1 MRLPQCST
9 GTLGQSHFFR
19 RDSKE
24 IRFDRDLK
32 KEIRKK
38 FG

>member
-1 MRLPQCST
+1 MFDQYI
-9 GTLGQSHFFR
+9 GTIAYFFR